1 MSTLEKT
8 ITLLNELPEEKI
20 EVIYSYVQFLISQEN
35 ISGQRKKEESV
46 DDILEG
52 LKGCIT
58 DSGKTLEEYRA
69 ERIQE
74 RYGFN

>member
-20 EVIYSYVQFLISQEN
+20 EVIYSYVKFLISQEN
-35 ISGQRKKEESV
+35 IAGQRKKEESV

-52 LKGCIT
+52 LKGCIP

-69 ERIQE
+69 ERIQKFW
-74 RYGFN
+74 Y

>member
-8 ITLLNELPEEKI
+8 ITLLNELTEDKV
-20 EVIYSYVQFLISQEN
+20 EVIYSYVQFLISQQN
-35 ISGQRKKEESV
+35 TVSQSRKEEPV
-46 DDILEG
+46 GDILKE
-52 LKGCIT
+52 LTGCLP
-58 DSGKTLEEYRA
+58 DSGKTVEEYRA